1 MRRLI
6 LAGAVVVAAAGCCAG
21 PAAAADVNS
30 ATVVQE
36 VRQAALTTPA
46 GQTRRFADGLY
57 DAQNGDVYVDGNPDA
72 VWRLSVDRL
81 VPAPTPDTTS
91 AAGILRPLEACG
103 YVTYFHCEHTLEKSG
118 CIPTTFYK
126 NYIGDDF
133 SDPYGAKLNPPE
145 QVSVR
150 DAPYRN
156 YGARGV
162 RAYHDGVY
170 GFYSDNCVDP

>member
-1 MRRLI
+1 MSRWL
-6 LAGAVVVAAAGCCAG
+6 LAVVVALAAMAAWVG
-21 PAAAADVNS
+21 PASAADVKS
-30 ATVVQE
+30 PAVVSE
-36 VRQAALTTPA
+36 VKQAARTTPA

-57 DAQNGDVYVDGNPDA
+57 DAQDGDVYVDGNPDA
-72 VWRLSVDRL
+72 LWRLSGDRL
-81 VPAPTPDTTS
+81 VLAPKTIPPPGTVTPFES
-91 AAGILRPLEACG
+91 CG
-103 YVTYFHCEHTLEKSG
+103 YIDFFHCEHTLVKSG

-133 SDPYGAKLNPPE
+133 SDPSGAPLNPPE

-150 DAPYRN
+150 DPPYRN

-162 RAYHDGVY
+162 RAYHDGIY